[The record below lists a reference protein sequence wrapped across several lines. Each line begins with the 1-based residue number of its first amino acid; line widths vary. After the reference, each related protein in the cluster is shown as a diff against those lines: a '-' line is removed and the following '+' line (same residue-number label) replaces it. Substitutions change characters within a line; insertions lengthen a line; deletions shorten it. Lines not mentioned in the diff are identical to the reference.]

1 MQSLNEDPWRKR
13 DILDHTLIKKA
24 VVDIRYCIEHLANR
38 TFIIGNLGEKH
49 GKIKAENSMKIVYN
63 VL

>member
-1 MQSLNEDPWRKR
+1 MELEEPWRMR

-24 VVDIRYCIEHLANR
+24 TTEIRYCIEHLANR
-38 TFIIGNLGEKH
+38 TFILGNLGDKS
-49 GKIKAENSMKIVYN
+49 GKIKLENSLKIVYN